1 MLQKRPGKEWRRAIS
16 LAMSITFGLVGV
28 LFLLI
33 PEQVLFFFNRL
44 SPTLGFVPSPVQ
56 GTGFYLILAAA
67 YMYLVAVLAAMM
79 FLHPDEPLYPPLL
92 IHGKAA
98 SALLS
103 LALFLFHG
111 PFLIYLTNGL
121 VDGAIAAAV
130 YLLMRPVK
138 RAAR

>member
-1 MLQKRPGKEWRRAIS
+1 MQQNRPGEGWRRTIS
-16 LAMSITFGLVGV
+16 LGMSITFGLVGV

-33 PEQVLFFFNRL
+33 PEQVLLFFNRL
-44 SPTLGFVPSPVQ
+44 SPALGFAPSPVQ
-56 GTGFYLILAAA
+56 GAGFYLILAAA
-67 YMYLVAVLAAMM
+67 YMYLVGVLAMMM

-111 PFLIYLTNGL
+111 PFLIYLANAII
-121 VDGAIAAAV
+121 DGAIAAAV
-130 YLLMRPVK
+130 FLLARPLL